1 MTAPSWLL
9 ASSFQFSSLEEMIV
23 LYKHLNLKHHINIQE
38 SNTLQYT
45 KTKAPKIKNTKKA
58 WSGCHSLRIHR
69 LQSKFCLSNPQ
80 GKCHSPSQSPGV
92 LHIRSQA
99 PSQIHV
105 LDHRHQQ
112 DPEHQRWNQLRF
124 PPLFGVFFGWNHAS
138 RGRSRMHG

>member
-9 ASSFQFSSLEEMIV
+9 ASSFQFSRLEEMIV
-23 LYKHLNLKHHINIQE
+23 LYKRLNLKHHINIQE
-38 SNTLQYT
+38 SNTFQHT

-92 LHIRSQA
+92 LHMQISGPKPDTCTWPSSPTRPWA
-99 PSQIHV
+99 PKMESTQV
-105 LDHRHQQ
+105 
-112 DPEHQRWNQLRF
+112 